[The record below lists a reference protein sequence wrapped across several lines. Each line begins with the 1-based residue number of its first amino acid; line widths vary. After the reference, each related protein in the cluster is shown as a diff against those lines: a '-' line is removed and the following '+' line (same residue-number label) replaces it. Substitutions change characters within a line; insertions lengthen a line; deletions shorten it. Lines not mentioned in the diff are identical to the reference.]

1 MRKEICVNTGTDE
14 RWACIF
20 VTYGE
25 GVRLPLED
33 MENIFGGAFA
43 ENVEIELEDNEP
55 LYIEDE
61 GDKVPV
67 ITIPTLIDAVM
78 STDAPDKTALYN
90 LLMAVE
96 STLVNIWG

>member
-1 MRKEICVNTGTDE
+1 MRKEICVNTRSGE
-14 RWACIF
+14 AWACIF

-43 ENVEIELEDNEP
+43 ENVERELEDTEP
-55 LYIEDE
+55 LYVEDE
-61 GDKVPV
+61 GDQIPV

-78 STDAPDKTALYN
+78 SAEAPDKTALYN

-96 STLVNIWG
+96 RTLVNIWE